1 MLTRHEE
8 RDLIWVDMVAPTPA
22 EVRALIEEFGIA
34 ANVAQE
40 LLSASYKSKVE
51 RCGDTAYVILHFPTI
66 RGGLNRRPE
75 QEIDFIIGKKF
86 LITAR
91 YENIDPLHAFARAF
105 EAGALLGRNHATHGG
120 HLFASMAQKLY
131 RSLIDECDLMRNRLE
146 EIEARIFN
154 GDERRMVSE
163 LSHVARALHDF
174 SRALGPHNE
183 MLASLEP
190 AGARLW
196 GPEFSYYL
204 REVEG
209 VRARVEHELAG
220 LRDSLRELRAT
231 NDSLLNTKQ
240 NEIMKTL
247 TIMAFVTFP
256 LTLISSVFGMNTANI
271 PIVGSPYDF
280 WTVIGIMAT
289 LATIFFIYF
298 RHKKWL

>member
-1 MLTRHEE
+1 MRHEE
-8 RDLIWVDMVAPTPA
+8 RGLTWVDAVAPTPQ
-22 EVRALIEEFGIA
+22 EVRALMDEFDIA
-34 ANVAQE
+34 PSVAQE

-51 RCGDTAYVILHFPTI
+51 RCGDTAYLILHFPTI
-66 RGGLNRRPE
+66 RSGLNRRPE
-75 QEIDFIIGKKF
+75 QEIDFVIGKKF

-105 EAGALLGRNHATHGG
+105 EAGALLGRNHAAHGG
-120 HLFASMAQKLY
+120 HLFASMAQNLY
-131 RSLIDECDLMRNRLE
+131 RSLIGECDLMRSRLE
-146 EIEARIFN
+146 EIEAHIFK

-163 LSHVARALHDF
+163 LSHAARALHDF
-174 SRALGPHNE
+174 SRALGPHKE

-196 GPEFSYYL
+196 GQEFAYYL

-271 PIVGSPYDF
+271 PIVGSAYDF
-280 WTVIGIMAT
+280 WVVIGIMAT
-289 LATIFFIYF
+289 LATVFFIYF